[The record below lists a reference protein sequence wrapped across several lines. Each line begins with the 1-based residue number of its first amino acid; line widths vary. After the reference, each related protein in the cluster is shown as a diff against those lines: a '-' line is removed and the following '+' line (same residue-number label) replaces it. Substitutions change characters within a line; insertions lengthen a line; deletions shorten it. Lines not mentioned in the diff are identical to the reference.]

1 MNTIFQEQEIV
12 LLQRKKEDLAAG
24 WDSELEQILHDQNDL
39 DQGDDLHLDL
49 DALAEANLEDGDL
62 MAIAGV
68 REVGEAPEGLSVDGE
83 SGIFTQTS
91 TQSTGRLSDLAEGG
105 TNSQPS
111 LATYSTVT
119 TSSRPSISSLS
130 TTPDPGNT
138 RLEETIGASLTSG
151 PGSGQAGGA
160 SQVPTRSDIFSAN
173 KVYKPS
179 ESLSFSF
186 PDTIQEDT
194 SSRGRSK
201 SIADSAR
208 SSFAKSCDDLLEK
221 HGLKKY
227 LSRSLDDLENS
238 PSNLNDNDM
247 MQDVDK
253 HATNVSDT
261 LKLQRETSISE
272 HLSHSL
278 TATTDPTLSTP
289 NPGRRG
295 SNSLI
300 QMASM
305 KLLQNEDSKE
315 SMEGSLSK

>member
-138 RLEETIGASLTSG
+138 RLEETTGASLTSG

-160 SQVPTRSDIFSAN
+160 SQAPTRSDIFSAN

-194 SSRGRSK
+194 STRGRSK

-208 SSFAKSCDDLLEK
+208 LSFAKSCDDLLGK

-238 PSNLNDNDM
+238 SSNLNDNDI
-247 MQDVDK
+247 MQD
-253 HATNVSDT
+253 APNMSDT
-261 LKLQRETSISE
+261 LKPERDTSRSE
-272 HLSHSL
+272 HLTHSL
-278 TATTDPTLSTP
+278 TDTSLSTP

-315 SMEGSLSK
+315 SMEGRISK

>member
-1 MNTIFQEQEIV
+1 M
-12 LLQRKKEDLAAG
+12 LQ
-24 WDSELEQILHDQNDL
+24 DQNDL
-39 DQGDDLHLDL
+39 EQGDDLHLDL
-49 DALAEANLEDGDL
+49 DALAEANLGQGDL
-62 MAIAGV
+62 VEIAGAHA
-68 REVGEAPEGLSVDGE
+68 VGEPPEGLSVDGE

-91 TQSTGRLSDLAEGG
+91 TQSTGRLSELAESG

-111 LATYSTVT
+111 LATYSIIT

-130 TTPDPGNT
+130 TIHDPSTSRPDPSTT
-138 RLEETIGASLTSG
+138 RVDETMSASLTLSAG
-151 PGSGQAGGA
+151 TSQSSDTIQAP
-160 SQVPTRSDIFSAN
+160 SRSDIFSAN

-179 ESLSFSF
+179 ESISFSF

-194 SSRGRSK
+194 FSKYGGRSK

-208 SSFAKSCDDLLEK
+208 SSFAKSCDDILEK

-227 LSRSLDDLENS
+227 LSRSLDDLEVS
-238 PSNLNDNDM
+238 PSNTNNHGV
-247 MQDVDK
+247 MQDGVK
-253 HATNVSDT
+253 NITNTALDT
-261 LKLQRETSISE
+261 LKSDRETSKSE
-272 HLSHSL
+272 QLSHSSNVQ
-278 TATTDPTLSTP
+278 TEPSLSTP

-305 KLLQNEDSKE
+305 KLLENEDSKE